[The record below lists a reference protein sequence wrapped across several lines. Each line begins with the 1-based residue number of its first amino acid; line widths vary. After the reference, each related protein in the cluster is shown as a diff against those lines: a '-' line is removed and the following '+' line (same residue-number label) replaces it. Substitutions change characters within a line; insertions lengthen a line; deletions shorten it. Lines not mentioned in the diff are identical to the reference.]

1 MDGRI
6 GTLDLRYLTNGT
18 NPLVAAGLPA
28 LTRALERDLAEAL
41 DARLTALLGHGR
53 EVFVVRE
60 LRAETTLAADALA
73 LEAPVV
79 EGISR
84 AYADAIV
91 DRLIRPD
98 DDVVRFQDQAE
109 FVTAFII
116 DEIEAPAADRWYFGA
131 FRKYRRANA
140 GSTIDAVL
148 AAHPMEVPGI
158 LARLARGGRLD
169 AVLAL
174 VGASRLL
181 DLATPDDASAP
192 GSDVGVLVDAALQLV
207 ALLGWSLER
216 HVLAASRHLL
226 LQEYASERID
236 WASRAQLTDFVWMCA
251 ERAADMLRA
260 RGLAPGPVDPDALRE
275 ALCARFDWL
284 DVPELL
290 RRAESQPPEAQVP
303 PPSAAT
309 DVFGVVF
316 GRILSAVR
324 DGRVTVGRDEDV
336 AVVLTRLIASADVA
350 PFEVS
355 CLPRLRRALSAI
367 VDGWRRAAGAD
378 HADRGLP
385 GGGTSDV
392 RGVRDATGASAS
404 DLIDALDT
412 MKTQLDEAGQ
422 PTTNAGL
429 YLLIRAVVDAGL
441 PGLALRHG
449 VPFPALMAGLAQTW
463 LGQTLVS
470 DAPLLAWAGT
480 DTEADVS
487 VERLEAEALVALER
501 DLKTRLRDQRAIPSD
516 PGSSTGDHDVQASTS
531 LDRMANML
539 VRAWARWLPALA
551 ESSQQFLLDRMIRR
565 GGDVDIGESRVT
577 VTLDPAPFDVVLQMA
592 GYFKPLEAVPW
603 LGGRSVAFDIAR
615 RSAV

>member
-1 MDGRI
+1 MEGRI

-18 NPLVAAGLPA
+18 NPLVAAALPA

-41 DARLTALLGHGR
+41 DARLTMLLGHGR

-131 FRKYRRANA
+131 FRKYRRADA

-148 AAHPMEVPGI
+148 AAHPTEVAGI

-181 DLATPDDASAP
+181 DLATPDDTSAP
-192 GSDVGVLVDAALQLV
+192 GSDVAVLVDTALQLI
-207 ALLGWSLER
+207 ALLGWTIER

-226 LQEYASERID
+226 LQEYASERVD
-236 WASRAQLTDFVWMCA
+236 WASREQLTDFVWTCA
-251 ERAADMLRA
+251 ERAAAMLRA
-260 RGLAPGPVDPDALRE
+260 RRLAPGPVDPDALRE
-275 ALCARFDWL
+275 ALYARYDWL

-290 RRAESQPPEAQVP
+290 RRAESQPSEAHVP
-303 PPSAAT
+303 QLGPAT
-309 DVFGVVF
+309 DVFSAVF

-324 DGRVTVGRDEDV
+324 DRLVTVGRDDDV
-336 AVVLTRLIASADVA
+336 AGVVTRLIASADVA

-355 CLPRLRRALSAI
+355 CLPRLRRTLSAI
-367 VDGWRRAAGAD
+367 VDGWRRGAGAD
-378 HADRGLP
+378 QADHALP
-385 GGGTSDV
+385 GGATSGRDV
-392 RGVRDATGASAS
+392 RGVRSGVA
-404 DLIDALDT
+404 
-412 MKTQLDEAGQ
+412 
-422 PTTNAGL
+422 
-429 YLLIRAVVDAGL
+429 RA
-441 PGLALRHG
+441 
-449 VPFPALMAGLAQTW
+449 
-463 LGQTLVS
+463 
-470 DAPLLAWAGT
+470 
-480 DTEADVS
+480 
-487 VERLEAEALVALER
+487 
-501 DLKTRLRDQRAIPSD
+501 
-516 PGSSTGDHDVQASTS
+516 
-531 LDRMANML
+531 
-539 VRAWARWLPALA
+539 
-551 ESSQQFLLDRMIRR
+551 
-565 GGDVDIGESRVT
+565 
-577 VTLDPAPFDVVLQMA
+577 
-592 GYFKPLEAVPW
+592 
-603 LGGRSVAFDIAR
+603 
-615 RSAV
+615 